1 MYAPRPYSVSINR
14 FLVCAIQVSKDVR
27 RLRRF
32 EQTLLMDYQL
42 FLTLLDDTV
51 KSKQAQAIQRLPN
64 TTGPLHVV
72 ISQLVWG
79 RVKGTGGKRDE
90 RERDL

>member
-1 MYAPRPYSVSINR
+1 
-14 FLVCAIQVSKDVR
+14 
-27 RLRRF
+27 
-32 EQTLLMDYQL
+32 MDYQL

-51 KSKQAQAIQRLPN
+51 KSKQALNIQAIPVLCN
-64 TTGPLHVV
+64 WFLFAI

-79 RVKGTGGKRDE
+79 RVKETRGKRDE

>member
-1 MYAPRPYSVSINR
+1 MKVHQLIYTPRPYSVSIL

-51 KSKQAQAIQRLPN
+51 KSKQAQVIQRLPN
-64 TTGPLHVV
+64 TTCSLRVV
-72 ISQLVWG
+72 IF
-79 RVKGTGGKRDE
+79 
-90 RERDL
+90 